1 MSRSFLTKCAVLLAL
16 PAAMAWADDW
26 SKKFPLTGRADLRV
40 DLNDG
45 SVSVKSWDRHEIEA
59 RVSTEGWKIGPGEV
73 RVIDRQTGDHVEIDV
88 RVPHRNWEFNIG
100 KQRIHADI
108 WVPRELH
115 ADIHTGDGRI
125 SAQNLKGE
133 LRLSSG
139 DGRIEADTL
148 DGNLEASTGDG
159 RIRVSGRFDQLNL
172 RTGDGSIEADV
183 QRNSKVT
190 SGWRIHTG
198 DGHITLRLP
207 DTLAADLD
215 VRTGDGRVTIDLP
228 AQVQGTIR
236 KSDFRAKLNGG
247 GSSLVVRTND
257 GAIRVERL

>member
-1 MSRSFLTKCAVLLAL
+1 MPRSLLTKCAVLLIL
-16 PAAMAWADDW
+16 PAAVACADEW
-26 SKKFPLTGRADLRV
+26 SKKFTLTGRADLRV
-40 DLNDG
+40 DMNDG
-45 SVSVKSWDRHEIEA
+45 SVTVKSWDRHEIEA

-73 RVIDRQTGDHVEIDV
+73 RVIDRQTGDHVEIDL
-88 RVPHRNWEFNIG
+88 RVPHRNWEFNMG
-100 KQRIHADI
+100 TRRVHADL

-125 SAQNLKGE
+125 SAQNLKGQI
-133 LRLSSG
+133 RLSSG
-139 DGRIEADTL
+139 DGRIEADSL
-148 DGNLEASTGDG
+148 DGNLEANTGDG
-159 RIRVSGRFDQLNL
+159 RIRVSGRFEQLNL

-183 QRNSKVT
+183 LRDSKVT

-198 DGHITLRLP
+198 DGHIKLRLP

-215 VRTGDGRVTIDLP
+215 VHTGDGRITIDLP
-228 AQVQGTIR
+228 AQVQGSIQ

-257 GAIRVERL
+257 GPIRVERL